1 MSIDKYAIIYWLS
14 DLFMAYVIYKY
25 VHIFYSE
32 FKFSRNIEWFVYI
45 GYFLLNACIYMSIK
59 KPLIV
64 MTSTVLLLLGL
75 TCLYRGSLKKAL
87 LSAFII
93 FLSLMCIET
102 TIVFLTDFPGA
113 DLFASFQHKS
123 EFGIISIRIVSYAF
137 VLLVQGFMHV
147 KNEYPL
153 PFIYWISLILVP
165 FGTIIL
171 LLIIFS
177 GNSVPSIYITASIG
191 IVFII
196 NIVTFYLYDCI
207 SNFMLEQMNKRL
219 VEEQNKYYEHQIEL
233 MKSSLENIKIF
244 RHDLKN
250 KLSPIYGLAIS
261 GKNEELI
268 ERISELTETC
278 SGNYGQIIS
287 GNSDL
292 DSIINFKLQHA
303 EKEKIKVSTKI
314 LVPAKLSISSFD
326 LAVILGNLIDN
337 SMEAVSTIE
346 SDRWINI
353 DMIYTKGRLI
363 LKISNSFDGILKK
376 SDDFFISRKS
386 DQANHGLGIKSV
398 KAAIQKY
405 DGAMQITNTDKT
417 FTVKILMYVQP

>member
-1 MSIDKYAIIYWLS
+1 MGIERYTIIYLFS
-14 DLFMAYVIYKY
+14 DLFMAYVIYKF

-32 FKFSRNIEWFVYI
+32 FKFSNWLEVLAYI
-45 GYFLLNACIYMSIK
+45 SYFLINVCVYMNIK
-59 KPLIV
+59 KPLIL
-64 MTSTVLLLLGL
+64 MFSSILLFGGL
-75 TCLYRGSLKKAL
+75 VCLYYGSLKKAL
-87 LSAFII
+87 LSASII

-102 TIVFLTDFPGA
+102 IIVFLTDFPGS
-113 DLFASFQHKS
+113 DLFASFHYKS

-207 SNFMLEQMNKRL
+207 SNFILEQMNKRL

-314 LVPAKLSISSFD
+314 LVPAELSISSFD

-353 DMIYTKGRLI
+353 DMKYTKGRLI

-417 FTVKILMYVQP
+417 FNVKILMYVQT